1 MLIGTEN
8 LFSFLN
14 YVYTEVFIHL
24 FIYACWYF
32 SVSSIYSQYI
42 IMQALL

>member
-14 YVYTEVFIHL
+14 SVYTEVFIHL
-24 FIYACWYF
+24 FIYAYF

-42 IMQALL
+42 IMQSLL